1 MKLRISTKF
10 FPLLVITLLFT
21 SKVCSADE
29 FNDLVDSIF
38 ASIDDANAPGCSV
51 GVVENGRLIHKAGY
65 GLANLELGVELDGNN
80 VHRMGS
86 VSKQFTALAVLL
98 LAEEQK
104 IELEEDIRAYLPGL
118 RDYGAKVTINSMLGH
133 YSGMADYDYITGG
146 DRGDVDE
153 GLNIRSVAGSP
164 FRLGNEDYLTIEE
177 FYDVVKKAPL
187 RRPPNQ
193 QWEYSNL
200 AYFLLSMLVE
210 KVSGESL
217 REYAHARIFEPLG
230 MTNTF
235 FSDDPTEIVRNRA
248 SGYKPDGVSG
258 GFVTD
263 MTNLF
268 WVGDGGLHTTVE
280 DMLKWDQN
288 FYEPRVGLNAT
299 KLLELFNTPNSDFD
313 TGGGRYANGQVI
325 SEIDG
330 RKSVAHGGG
339 WLGVRTF
346 YSRFPDD
353 KFSTI
358 VLCNDIGQNPSEYA
372 QRIADIYFES
382 R

>member
-1 MKLRISTKF
+1 MKYAQ
-10 FPLLVITLLFT
+10 LLVITVLFT
-21 SKVCSADE
+21 FNTSSANE
-29 FNDLVDSIF
+29 FNELVDSVF
-38 ASIDDANAPGCSV
+38 ASIDDSIAPGCSV

-98 LAEEQK
+98 LAEEDK
-104 IELEEDIRAYLPGL
+104 IELDEDIHLYLPELG
-118 RDYGAKVTINSMLGH
+118 DYGAKVTINSMLGH

-177 FYDVVKKAPL
+177 FYDVVKKAAL
-187 RRPPNQ
+187 RHPPNQ

-217 REYAHARIFEPLG
+217 RDYAHARIFEPLG
-230 MTNTF
+230 MANTF
-235 FSDDPTEIVRNRA
+235 FSDEPTEIVRNRA
-248 SGYKPDGVSG
+248 SGYKRNGDSSE
-258 GFVTD
+258 FVTD

-268 WVGDGGLHTTVE
+268 WVGDGGLHTSVE

-288 FYEPRVGLNAT
+288 FYEPKVGLDPAR
-299 KLLELFNTPNSDFD
+299 LLALFNTPNSEFE
-313 TGGGRYANGQVI
+313 TSGSLYANGQFI
-325 SEIDG
+325 SEING
-330 RKSVAHGGG
+330 RKSFAHGGG
-339 WLGVRTF
+339 WLGVRTS
-346 YSRFPDD
+346 YSRFPAEE
-353 KFSTI
+353 FSTI
-358 VLCNDIGQNPSEYA
+358 VMCNDVGQNPAEYA
-372 QRIADIYFES
+372 KKIADIYFDG